1 MEAASLDKATSN
13 DSVRHVMTQTSTR
26 TAPPAAGAVGALRAW
41 ASSAAARTVEVGRGL
56 LRFAFYGRYSTEDR
70 QNPVTSHAWQ
80 HDQAEATITGEGRIT
95 EEFFDRGRSR
105 TLAWHLR
112 PEAARLIEAVKDPN
126 RGFEAIVIGSYE
138 RAFYGNQASL
148 ILPLLEKHGV
158 ALWMPEVGGPV
169 TSGHDEL
176 VALLGILAKREI
188 IRARARTVGAM
199 TALVRDYGRY
209 VGGRP
214 AYGYRLVAVGPH
226 PKRQHAAWGRKLL
239 CLEPNPDTAPVV
251 VWIFQMRLD
260 GHTLARIVRAL
271 NAAAIPCPSAADPR
285 RNPHRAAVAWQIPTV
300 QAILANPVYSGH
312 AVWKRTYA
320 EHELVDEDNLALGY
334 AQHVRRA
341 APDQWV
347 ISIPIAHEALVS
359 EEQFVAVQSTHSPR
373 PDQVHDYR
381 YTGILLC
388 GECARRMEGS
398 WNNGAAAYRCRHGK
412 SSASSAA
419 SRTPQAY
426 IRESHLLAR
435 MPLLHHR
442 LVRDRTALTTAKA
455 GAPVC
460 ALPQRTNALK
470 TATPTPEEVIDDL
483 RRTARTL
490 TYHHPTKT
498 LQVDGGKLPIR
509 ITV

>member
-1 MEAASLDKATSN
+1 M
-13 DSVRHVMTQTSTR
+13 MPQTSTR
-26 TAPPAAGAVGALRAW
+26 TALPAAGGVGALRAW

-112 PEAARLIEAVKDPN
+112 PEAARLIEAIKDPN
-126 RGFEAIVIGSYE
+126 RGFDAIVIGSYE

-271 NAAAIPCPSAADPR
+271 NDAAIPCPSAADPQ
-285 RNPHRAAVAWQIPTV
+285 RNPHRAGVAWQIPTV
-300 QAILANPVYSGH
+300 QAILANPVYTGH
-312 AVWKRTYA
+312 AVWKRTFA
-320 EHELVDEDNLALGY
+320 KHELVDEDNLALGF
-334 AQHVRRA
+334 AQHVRRN

-359 EEQFVAVQSTHSPR
+359 EEHFVAVQSTHSPR

-398 WNNGAAAYRCRHGK
+398 WNNGAAAYRCRHGQ
-412 SSASSAA
+412 SSASGPA
-419 SRTPQAY
+419 SRISQAY
-426 IRESHLLAR
+426 VRESHLLAR
-435 MPLLHHR
+435 MPLLHQR
-442 LVRDRTALTTAKA
+442 LVLDRATTMTTVKA
-455 GAPVC
+455 ATPTR
-460 ALPQRTNALK
+460 ALPQRTNVLK
-470 TATPTPEEVIDDL
+470 TVIPTPEEVIDEL
-483 RRTARTL
+483 RSTKRTL

>member
-1 MEAASLDKATSN
+1 MTQASARTVPPATS
-13 DSVRHVMTQTSTR
+13 
-26 TAPPAAGAVGALRAW
+26 AIGALHAW
-41 ASSAAARTVEVGRGL
+41 ASSAAVRTIEAGRRL

-70 QNPVTSHAWQ
+70 QNPATSYAWQ
-80 HDQAEATITGEGRIT
+80 HDQADATITGEGRIT
-95 EEFFDRGRSR
+95 EEYFDRGQSR
-105 TLAWHLR
+105 TRAWHLR
-112 PEAARLIEAVKDPN
+112 PEAARLIEAIRDPN
-126 RGFEAIVIGSYE
+126 RGFDAIVIGSYE

-169 TSGHDEL
+169 TAGHDEL

-188 IRARARTVGAM
+188 IRARARTMGAM

-214 AYGYRLVAVGPH
+214 AYGYRLDAAGPH
-226 PKRQHAAWGRKLL
+226 PKRQHAAWGRQLL
-239 CLEPNPDTAPVV
+239 CLAPNPETAPVV

-271 NAAAIPCPSAADPR
+271 NDAAIPCPSAADPT
-285 RNPHRAAVAWQIPTV
+285 RNPHRAGLAWQIPTV
-300 QAILANPVYSGH
+300 QAILANPVYTGH

-320 EHELVDEDNLALGY
+320 EHELVDEDNLALGF
-334 AQHVRRA
+334 AQHVHRN

-347 ISIPIAHEALVS
+347 ISIRLAHDPLVS
-359 EEQFVAVQSTHSPR
+359 EEQFVTVQAIHSPR
-373 PDQVHDYR
+373 PDQVHSYR

-388 GECARRMEGS
+388 GECARRMEGA
-398 WNNGAAAYRCRHGK
+398 WNNGGAAYRCRHGNT
-412 SSASSAA
+412 SATSPSNRA
-419 SRTPQAY
+419 TGAY

-442 LVRDRTALTTAKA
+442 LILDRATPTTAGTSTA
-455 GAPVC
+455 ARG
-460 ALPQRTNALK
+460 LPQRAVTSK
-470 TATPTPEEVIDDL
+470 TATPTPEEVIGDL

-490 TYHHPTKT
+490 TYHHATKT
-498 LQVDGGKLPIR
+498 LEVSGNLPIR